1 MVGEARGTE
10 GQLRGEGGAISASR
24 LNNALIVK
32 LQSESGGRGEVDAQI
47 ISRTCL
53 KVCTCTCTCM
63 YCYKIPIHVHAFN
76 IRNSV
81 ISS

>member
-53 KVCTCTCTCM
+53 KVCTCTCTVTKFPYTYM
-63 YCYKIPIHVHAFN
+63 YMHL
-76 IRNSV
+76 
-81 ISS
+81 ISGIL